1 MMETINAYKFYV
13 KPGKTDLRKRATSLS
28 FIVQC
33 DMKLL
38 PFEKSVF
45 VFCNG
50 SHSTIRAIVW
60 DRNGWFEIS
69 KRLEAG
75 TFCWPNDEAEA
86 LSVTVEQLVEVLYGG
101 NPWRRFPVLSPTD
114 VC

>member
-1 MMETINAYKFYV
+1 MMETLKAYKFYV

-28 FIVQC
+28 FIVQY
-33 DMKLL
+33 DMKLV

-45 VFCNG
+45 VFCKG

-69 KRLEAG
+69 K
-75 TFCWPNDEAEA
+75 
-86 LSVTVEQLVEVLYGG
+86 SVNVKEVFHCVFSHASSSQYL
-101 NPWRRFPVLSPTD
+101 FQ
-114 VC
+114 

>member
-1 MMETINAYKFYV
+1 MEALSSFKFWL
-13 KPGKTDLRKRATSLS
+13 KPGKTDLRKRATTLSYIVESEMQLSLS
-28 FIVQC
+28 
-33 DMKLL
+33 
-38 PFEKSVF
+38 ERSVF

-50 SHSTIRAIVW
+50 SHTTVRAIVW

-69 KRLEAG
+69 KKLQGG

-86 LSVTVEQLVEVLYGG
+86 LCVTVEQIVEMLYGG
-101 NPWRRFPVLSPTD
+101 NPWRRLPNFLPAG

>member
-1 MMETINAYKFYV
+1 MIKTLNSYHFYV
-13 KPGKTDLRKRATSLS
+13 KPGKTDMRKRATSLS
-28 FIVQC
+28 YIVQS
-33 DMKLL
+33 DMGLA

-50 SHSTIRAIVW
+50 NHSTIRAIVW

-75 TFCWPNDEAEA
+75 TFCWPNDENEA
-86 LSVTVEQLVEVLYGG
+86 LSVTVEQLLEVLYGG
-101 NPWRRFPVLSPTD
+101 NPWRRLPVLLPTD
-114 VC
+114 AC

>member
-1 MMETINAYKFYV
+1 MIQALEKFNFYV
-13 KPGKTDLRKRATSLS
+13 KPGKTDMRKRATSLS
-28 FIVQC
+28 YIVQS
-33 DMKLL
+33 DMCLA

-75 TFCWPNDEAEA
+75 TYCWPNDEVEA
-86 LSVTVEQLVEVLYGG
+86 LSVTVEQLLEVLYGG
-101 NPWRRFPVLSPTD
+101 NPWRRLPVLTPTET
-114 VC
+114 C

>member
-1 MMETINAYKFYV
+1 MIEALEQFNLYV
-13 KPGKTDLRKRATSLS
+13 KPGKTDMRKRATSLS
-28 FIVQC
+28 FIVQG
-33 DMKLL
+33 DMGLA
-38 PFEKSVF
+38 PFGKSVF

-60 DRNGWFEIS
+60 DRNGWLEIS

-75 TFCWPNDEAEA
+75 TFCWPNDETEA
-86 LSVTVEQLVEVLYGG
+86 LSVTVEQLLEVLYGG
-101 NPWRRFPVLSPTD
+101 NPWRRLPVLTPTE